1 MRMKSVSV
9 RGSAIYDASPMSRS
23 HHRLAD
29 PAPGLLS
36 LQTVSRGGHMMR
48 QRMVVW
54 NAGIACLLVASGA
67 CSQLGS
73 ILGGMGGS
81 PQSNQVSGYVEG
93 VNTRTQQIAI
103 QTSNGQVVLSYDNQ
117 TAVVYQNQQYPV
129 TALERGDQVTA
140 RVQST
145 SGGAYYTDLVQVD
158 RSVSGGGGSASGN
171 VQSLQGTVG
180 QIDRANGRFR
190 LDGNNASVIVS
201 LPYNVR
207 QSDLNTFQNL
217 RLGDRVRFYGVFL
230 DDSRVE
236 LRQFY

>member
-1 MRMKSVSV
+1 M
-9 RGSAIYDASPMSRS
+9 
-23 HHRLAD
+23 
-29 PAPGLLS
+29 
-36 LQTVSRGGHMMR
+36 TV
-48 QRMVVW
+48 QRRVVW
-54 NAGIACLLVASGA
+54 SAAVACLLVADGA

-73 ILGGMGGS
+73 ILGGVGGS

-93 VNTRTQQIAI
+93 VDTRTQQIAI
-103 QTSNGQVVLSYDNQ
+103 QTSNGQRVLLSYDNQ
-117 TAVVYQNQQYPV
+117 TAVVYQNQNYPV

-158 RSVSGGGGSASGN
+158 QSVSGTGGGSGS
-171 VQSLQGTVG
+171 VQSFQGTVG
-180 QIDRANGRFR
+180 QIDRSNAAFR

-217 RLGDRVRFYGVFL
+217 RVGDRVRLYGVL
-230 DDSRVE
+230 LNNSRVE

>member
-1 MRMKSVSV
+1 
-9 RGSAIYDASPMSRS
+9 
-23 HHRLAD
+23 
-29 PAPGLLS
+29 
-36 LQTVSRGGHMMR
+36 
-48 QRMVVW
+48 MVVQRRVAW
-54 NAGIACLLVASGA
+54 STAVGCLLVANGA

-73 ILGGMGGS
+73 ILGGVGGS

-103 QTSNGQVVLSYDNQ
+103 QMSGGQRVLLSYDNQ
-117 TAVVYQNQQYPV
+117 TAVVYQNQNYPV

-145 SGGAYYTDLVQVD
+145 SNGAYYTDLVQVD
-158 RSVSGGGGSASGN
+158 QSVSSASGGSGS

-180 QIDRANGRFR
+180 QIDRSNGLFR

-207 QSDLNTFQNL
+207 QSDLNMFQSL
-217 RLGDRVRFYGVFL
+217 RVGDRVRLYGVFVSN
-230 DDSRVE
+230 SRVE

>member
-1 MRMKSVSV
+1 M
-9 RGSAIYDASPMSRS
+9 
-23 HHRLAD
+23 
-29 PAPGLLS
+29 
-36 LQTVSRGGHMMR
+36 TV
-48 QRMVVW
+48 QRRVVW
-54 NAGIACLLVASGA
+54 SAAIAGLLVANGA

-73 ILGGMGGS
+73 ILGGVGGS

-93 VNTRTQQIAI
+93 VDTRTQQIAI
-103 QTSNGQVVLSYDNQ
+103 QTSNGQRVLLSYDNQ
-117 TAVVYQNQQYPV
+117 TAVVYQNQNYPV

-158 RSVSGGGGSASGN
+158 QSVSGTGGGSGS
-171 VQSLQGTVG
+171 VQSFQGTVG
-180 QIDRANGRFR
+180 QIDRSNGAFR

-217 RLGDRVRFYGVFL
+217 RVGDRVRLYGVL
-230 DDSRVE
+230 LNNSRVE